1 MKKHLRESEVLRIA
15 RLCRDGMD
23 RCTER
28 AREATAQGD
37 LETADWQ
44 ARLREQYSTMR
55 ENLLSSLAKR
65 GGAPSRD
72 SDIGDQRAPAPGS
85 RGASS
90 SGSSASE
97 GN

>member
-1 MKKHLRESEVLRIA
+1 MSKKQLRESEVLRIA
-15 RLCRDGMD
+15 RLCLDGMD

-28 AREATAQGD
+28 VRDATAQGD

-55 ENLLSSLAKR
+55 ENLLSSLAKGR
-65 GGAPSRD
+65 APSRG
-72 SDIGDQRAPAPGS
+72 SDVGGQLSPAPGS
-85 RGASS
+85 QGASS